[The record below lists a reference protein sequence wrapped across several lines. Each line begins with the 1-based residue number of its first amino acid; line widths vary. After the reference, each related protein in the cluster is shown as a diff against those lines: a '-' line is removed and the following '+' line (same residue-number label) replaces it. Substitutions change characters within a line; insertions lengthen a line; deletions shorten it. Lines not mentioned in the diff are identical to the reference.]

1 MALNPPPRDL
11 TSTQAVVDKESGQLR
26 SRREDERTAAG
37 SGIEHNKFIVCPALG
52 VRGATARTDCTMR
65 RVALQMPPNASRCGP
80 CANSFNGAVQNCLCH
95 H

>member
-52 VRGATARTDCTMR
+52 VR
-65 RVALQMPPNASRCGP
+65 
-80 CANSFNGAVQNCLCH
+80 
-95 H
+95 